1 MARQDDQE
9 RLLQAPRESLQR
21 ARRDRS
27 AWEELAFAPAPAGQ
41 GQAHDLNR
49 AARFGVLL
57 ALQYDRRPDDLPLAR
72 FLLRQEITRYEETV
86 PSGLAP
92 DLELAGFLV
101 CEHRQL
107 DDVWLHWRAKNISFD
122 TALGYR
128 TPYLLTAGVE
138 ATAEAVRASSHP
150 DRERILH
157 EILDTRNPD
166 GTPHFTDALVE
177 EWLAVQ
183 RARFPAS
190 PAAENLKTWANHAAR
205 LGENDMSRRFL
216 LAWAEDQPRT
226 EATLNTLQ
234 FHLAQLGFLTEAIE
248 VQKEAAAR
256 TEDGHRKASKLL
268 TLVKLQRQ
276 SGDFTGA
283 RQSLRDCSGNMPS
296 DPFWKQAG
304 LWHYF
309 VKEHFL
315 LVPMAPDLDTA
326 QMMLHEGDRQ
336 MRGVTRLW
344 MNGVL
349 DAAST
354 AIEYV
359 GDTSMRARYLKIQ
372 DDELRARDREIQQA
386 TRSSPK
392 TAPENKDGHDPTA
405 PETR

>member
-41 GQAHDLNR
+41 GQAYDLNR
-49 AARFGVLL
+49 AARFGVLW

-72 FLLRQEITRYEETV
+72 FLLRQEITRYEETI
-86 PSGLAP
+86 PLGLAP

-101 CEHRQL
+101 CEYRQL

-157 EILDTRNPD
+157 EILDARNPD
-166 GTPHFTDALVE
+166 GTPHFTDALVG
-177 EWLAVQ
+177 EWLDAR

-216 LAWAEDQPRT
+216 LAWAEGQPRT

-256 TEDGHRKASKLL
+256 TEDGHRKAGKLL

-283 RQSLRDCSGNMPS
+283 RQSLLDCAGNMPS

-326 QMMLHEGDRQ
+326 QMILHEGDRQ

-349 DAAST
+349 AAAST
-354 AIEYV
+354 AIEHV

-372 DDELRARDREIQQA
+372 DDELRARDRELQQA
-386 TRSSPK
+386 TRSNPK
-392 TAPENKDGHDPTA
+392 TAPENKDGRDPTA

>member
-1 MARQDDQE
+1 MALHDDQE
-9 RLLQAPRESLQR
+9 RLLRAPRESLQR

-27 AWEELAFAPAPAGQ
+27 TWEELAFAPPLAGQ
-41 GQAHDLNR
+41 GQAYDLNR
-49 AARFGVLL
+49 AARFGVLW
-57 ALQYDRRPDDLPLAR
+57 ALQYERRPDDLALAR
-72 FLLRQEITRYEETV
+72 FLLRQEIIRYEETV
-86 PSGLAP
+86 SWGLAS

-157 EILDTRNPD
+157 EILDARNPD

-177 EWLAVQ
+177 EWLDAQ
-183 RARFPAS
+183 RARFPSS
-190 PAAENLKTWANHAAR
+190 PAAESLKTWANHAAR
-205 LGENDMSRRFL
+205 LGDRDVSRRFL
-216 LAWAEDQPRT
+216 LAWVGSQPRT

-248 VQKEAAAR
+248 VQKEAVASTGA
-256 TEDGHRKASKLL
+256 GQRKASKLL
-268 TLVKLQRQ
+268 TLIKLQRQ

-283 RQSLRDCSGNMPS
+283 RQSLRDCAGNMPS

-304 LWHYF
+304 LWRYF

-315 LVPMAPDLDTA
+315 LVPMAPDRDTA
-326 QMMLHEGDRQ
+326 QMILREGDRQ

-344 MNGVL
+344 MDGVL
-349 DAAST
+349 DAASA
-354 AIEYV
+354 AIEHV

-372 DDELRARDREIQQA
+372 DDELRARDRELQQA
-386 TRSSPK
+386 ARNSRT
-392 TAPENKDGHDPTA
+392 TAPENDDGHDPAA

>member
-1 MARQDDQE
+1 MARHDDQE

-21 ARRDRS
+21 ARRGRS
-27 AWEELAFAPAPAGQ
+27 TWEELAFAPALAGQ
-41 GQAHDLNR
+41 GQAYDLNR
-49 AARFGVLL
+49 AARFGVLW

-72 FLLRQEITRYEETV
+72 FLLRQEIIRYEETV

-138 ATAEAVRASSHP
+138 ATAEAVRASSRP

-157 EILDTRNPD
+157 EILDARNPD
-166 GTPHFTDALVE
+166 GTPHFTDALVG
-177 EWLAVQ
+177 EWLEAQ

-205 LGENDMSRRFL
+205 LGDRDVSRRFL
-216 LAWAEDQPRT
+216 LAWAGSQPRT

-248 VQKEAAAR
+248 VQKEATANAENGR
-256 TEDGHRKASKLL
+256 RKASKLL
-268 TLVKLQRQ
+268 TLIKLQRQ

-283 RQSLRDCSGNMPS
+283 WQSLRDCAGNMPS

-315 LVPMAPDLDTA
+315 LVPMAPDRGTA
-326 QMMLHEGDRQ
+326 QMILQEGDRQ

-349 DAAST
+349 DAASA
-354 AIEYV
+354 AIEHA
-359 GDTSMRARYLKIQ
+359 GDSTMRARYLEIQ
-372 DDELRARDREIQQA
+372 DDELRARDRELQQA
-386 TRSSPK
+386 TRNSRR
-392 TAPENKDGHDPTA
+392 TAPENDDGHDPAA

>member
-1 MARQDDQE
+1 MAHHDDQE

-27 AWEELAFAPAPAGQ
+27 TWEELAFAPALAGQ
-41 GQAHDLNR
+41 GQAYDLNR
-49 AARFGVLL
+49 AARFGVLW

-72 FLLRQEITRYEETV
+72 FLLTQEIIRYEETV

-157 EILDTRNPD
+157 EILGVRNPD
-166 GTPHFTDALVE
+166 GTPRYTDALVE
-177 EWLAVQ
+177 EWLDAQ

-190 PAAENLKTWANHAAR
+190 PAAENLRTWASHAAR
-205 LGENDMSRRFL
+205 LGERDVSRRFL
-216 LAWAEDQPRT
+216 LAWASSQPRA

-248 VQKEAAAR
+248 VQKEAVANTGAGR
-256 TEDGHRKASKLL
+256 LKASKLL
-268 TLVKLQRQ
+268 TLVELQRQ

-283 RQSLRDCSGNMPS
+283 WESLRDCAGDMPP
-296 DPFWKQAG
+296 DPFWKKAG

-309 VKEHFL
+309 AKEHFL
-315 LVPMAPDLDTA
+315 LVPMAPDRDTA
-326 QMMLHEGDRQ
+326 QMILREGDQQ

-349 DAAST
+349 DAASA
-354 AIEYV
+354 AIEHV

-372 DDELRARDREIQQA
+372 DDELRARDRELQQA
-386 TRSSPK
+386 TRNNRN
-392 TAPENKDGHDPTA
+392 TAPENDDDHDSAA
-405 PETR
+405 PEAQ